1 MLMRVKTKNVY
12 EQNGVTYAII
22 PSAELKVSAS
32 ASLMMREAK
41 TFWPAEQRPR
51 ISISVEFFTCITKA
65 LSMYS
70 RHLVNGKVPSLT
82 DFYLYGNRMA
92 SIDIYGHRPFDYQTK
107 SLVTEWYMLTSSMTM
122 SLQFYLV
129 VWRHLMWR
137 QTRWWLKIVGGTYLS
152 LTARPSHMYLA
163 REVHFSSLR

>member
-107 SLVTEWYMLTSSMTM
+107 SLVTEWSMPIDVYRPFGYRTFSLVTEWHSAIGQVKAIWLPDTSVNRMPTV
-122 SLQFYLV
+122 L
-129 VWRHLMWR
+129 
-137 QTRWWLKIVGGTYLS
+137 I
-152 LTARPSHMYLA
+152 
-163 REVHFSSLR
+163 EVNNERT